1 MKPSKLMVAAVLTL
15 SVPSFAR
22 AQTPALAPPATTAS
36 TPAASTPVPEGD
48 PAKRLDL
55 ATKMADLS
63 PPRDVVEIAINQIIS
78 TAPAAEQQEL
88 RSKMMS
94 AYDFDGFRQ
103 TVIKSMADT
112 FSEAELQAMVDYN
125 STPESKSIAKKMSAY
140 QAKIRP
146 DMTKKMDVALMVART
161 GRAGDAKA
169 PAAAP
174 SK

>member
-1 MKPSKLMVAAVLTL
+1 MKPSALMIAAVLTL
-15 SVPSFAR
+15 SVSCSAR
-22 AQTPALAPPATTAS
+22 AQTPAAAPSATTA
-36 TPAASTPVPEGD
+36 AAPVASAPVPDGD

-63 PPRDVVEIAINQIIS
+63 PPREVVEMAINQIIS

-112 FSEAELQAMVDYN
+112 FSEAELQAMVNYN
-125 STPESKSIAKKMSAY
+125 STPESKSIAKKMNAY
-140 QAKIRP
+140 QSKIRP
-146 DMTKKMDVALMVART
+146 DMTKKLDVALMVART
-161 GRAGDAKA
+161 GRAGEVKA
-169 PAAAP
+169 PATP
-174 SK
+174 KQ